1 MAIIIDSNE
10 PPHFK
15 ANLNAEIKALAE
27 GDFWIEV
34 GENKRIVIERKT
46 WDDAYNSWKQNRLE
60 EQISRIISN
69 HSDYVLLIEGN
80 KQGSRLWRNKQM
92 NQLKGLQKFLNRMSL
107 EAIPVVYTSSKND
120 TCDYLQYLERRLVEG
135 TYRKIIKKTT
145 VLKSSRNK
153 YHNIMSLIPGITID
167 RSKKLY
173 DLFDSLPDFINNTE
187 KAILLDE
194 NNKRWH
200 TNLKKIKSFINE
212 TWELTSEREIIFSNV
227 NENKDSQEE

>member
-15 ANLNAEIKALAE
+15 NHLEAEIKGLPE
-27 GDFWIEV
+27 GDFWIES
-34 GENKRIVIERKT
+34 GEEQRIIVERKT

-60 EQISRIISN
+60 EQVSRIISK
-69 HSDYVLLIEGN
+69 HSDYVLVIEGN
-80 KQGSRLWRNKQM
+80 KQSSRLWRNKQM

-120 TCDYLQYLERRLVEG
+120 TCDYLQYLERRLIEG
-135 TYRKIIKKTT
+135 KYRKIIKKTT

-187 KAILLDE
+187 KAIMLDE

-200 TNLKKIKSFINE
+200 TNVKKIQSFINE
-212 TWELTSEREIIFSNV
+212 NWKLTPEREIIFDNSS
-227 NENKDSQEE
+227 EN